1 MSFWFCF
8 EDTTS
13 FIALRLQETFRS
25 FDDDNDGEINEW
37 EFTQAWLWLGFRGE
51 EVEIHEIF
59 RTVDAD
65 NRGLINEQEFLQI
78 VTSERRPELQIKANL
93 GVMDERLALVEKRF
107 NAMSSTS
114 IRRRLLQRE
123 MDADVEKKV
132 EGIIDKLSAMT
143 SAVPE
148 MGRKQQLYMNILST
162 FQSCD
167 TNGNGQLNI
176 DQYKQAWKR
185 NFYHF
190 KRSFLQNFI
199 QSFWK

>member
-1 MSFWFCF
+1 M
-8 EDTTS
+8 E
-13 FIALRLQETFRS
+13 
-25 FDDDNDGEINEW
+25 
-37 EFTQAWLWLGFRGE
+37 
-51 EVEIHEIF
+51 
-59 RTVDAD
+59 
-65 NRGLINEQEFLQI
+65 
-78 VTSERRPELQIKANL
+78 
-93 GVMDERLALVEKRF
+93 ERLVLVEKRF

-132 EGIIDKLSAMT
+132 EGLIDKLSALT
-143 SAVPE
+143 SAIPE

-185 NFYHF
+185 NFCAILR
-190 KRSFLQNFI
+190 KVFLVKFDN
-199 QSFWK
+199 

>member
-1 MSFWFCF
+1 MIFF

-13 FIALRLQETFRS
+13 SIALRLQETFRS
-25 FDDDNDGEINEW
+25 FDDDNDGEINEC

-65 NRGLINEQEFLQI
+65 SRDLINEQDFLQI
-78 VTSERRPELQIKANL
+78 ITSEGHPELQIKANL
-93 GVMDERLALVEKRF
+93 GVMDERPALVEKRF

-114 IRRRLLQRE
+114 IGRQLLQRE
-123 MDADVEKKV
+123 MDSDVEKKV
-132 EGIIDKLSAMT
+132 EGVIDILSAMT

-148 MGRKQQLYMNILST
+148 MGQKQQLYMNILST
-162 FQSCD
+162 FQSCN

-185 NFYHF
+185 NLGHYFGQIILERLI
-190 KRSFLQNFI
+190 KARLE
-199 QSFWK
+199 